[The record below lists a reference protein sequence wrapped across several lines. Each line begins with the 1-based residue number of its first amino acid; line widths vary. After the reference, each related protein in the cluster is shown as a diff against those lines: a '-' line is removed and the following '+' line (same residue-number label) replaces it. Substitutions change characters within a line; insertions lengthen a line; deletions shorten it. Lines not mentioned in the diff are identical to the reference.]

1 MGSDRKFKAQA
12 DHKTEKSGWEIKKS
26 EGKEKKRVFDTRNWL
41 IHNVKVI

>member
-26 EGKEKKRVFDTRNWL
+26 EGKEKKRYSIQEIDWYIML
-41 IHNVKVI
+41 K